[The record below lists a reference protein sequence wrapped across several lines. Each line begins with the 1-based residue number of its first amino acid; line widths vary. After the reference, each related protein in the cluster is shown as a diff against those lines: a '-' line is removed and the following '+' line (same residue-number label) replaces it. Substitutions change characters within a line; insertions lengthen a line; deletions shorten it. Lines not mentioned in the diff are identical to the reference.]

1 MKNRSRTE
9 ISSVIIES
17 ARSGATKTKI
27 MYKAYLSYSQ
37 LVEYLKHLQ
46 QNDLI
51 TCEEGTQLYRPTE
64 KGLKF
69 LNMSNELNEMTI
81 KTNSKNY
88 NIVES
93 QTPSS

>member
-27 MYKAYLSYSQ
+27 MYNAYLSHSQ